1 MIYDIQK
8 ASLLKRFSAFLLD
21 LILLVII
28 ATGAGYLVSLASNY
42 NHYYESVQ
50 QRMDELSKEYNV
62 DLSLSQEEAE
72 QQYSQADYSRFLEAY
87 DRLVAT
93 AGKDYVTML
102 SLSVMIV
109 SIGLLV
115 GFVVIEFVVPLCLKN
130 GQTLGKKVFKIGVMQ
145 INGIKLA
152 PQALFVRSILGK
164 YTVETMLPVLGVFL
178 IIFGIA
184 PFLGLVLVAGV
195 LIAQILFLIIN
206 KNHCLIHDLLAS
218 TVAVDLSLQIIFDSE
233 QDLVDYKEQIAKE
246 KADKASY

>member
-218 TVAVDLSLQIIFDSE
+218 TVAVDLSLQMIFDSE